1 MPTPEE
7 KDEYLRR
14 LIASEEETRVDF
26 PVPPYPNE
34 TSQEQSASE
43 HLPRR
48 VNETD
53 LDATRVTPAAFNPV
67 SQPRPPQKK
76 RKRWKFSL
84 LQLGDIK
91 QINWG
96 CLLRG
101 FILLIFG
108 LVLLAIIGSSY
119 AIYQYKVIASTL
131 PDVGDLRERASQFET
146 TRILDSEGHVLYE
159 ILDPNAGRRTYI
171 PLEGISPYLVA
182 ATIAT
187 EDKEFYYHPG
197 FDAIAV
203 VRALWQN
210 YTSGEIVSGASTIP
224 QQLARMLLLSQ
235 EERYEQSYRR
245 KAREIILAAEIT
257 RRYTK
262 DEILELYLN
271 EVNYGNLAYG
281 IEAAAESY
289 FNTTADKL
297 TLGQATFL
305 AGLPQAPSVYDIFTN
320 REKTLFRHRDV
331 IYLTYRLSQEKNC
344 IYVSNSKEPV
354 CVGALEAAQAAEDI
368 ENYAFAPPNFNI
380 RYPHWVNYVRSL
392 LDEKYDAQT
401 IYRSGFTVYTT
412 LAPTLQDLAQKIV
425 TDQVAALQDRNVQ
438 NAALVAMDPK
448 TGKILAM
455 VGSPDFDNAAI
466 SGQINMATSPTR
478 QPGSSIKPI
487 TYLAAFEKG
496 WTPATLIWDVP
507 SEFPP
512 SGDPNDPREPYIP
525 VNYDGKPHGP
535 VTVRVALS
543 NSFNIPAVKT
553 LDFVGIYD
561 DPETEEKEGMIA
573 MAERLG
579 ITTLTRDDY
588 GLALTLGGGE
598 VSLLEM
604 TGAFAVMANEGVR
617 IPPVAITKILDH
629 TGAVVYEYTPPQGEQ
644 VLRPAH
650 AFLISS
656 ILSDNVARTWMFG
669 PNSYLNLPFPA
680 AAKTGTSNDFRDNW
694 TLGYT
699 PNFVTGVWVGNA
711 DYTPMNGTTGLSGA
725 APIWSEFMQAAA
737 PQFGTTNFTPPND
750 IITKVICSIS
760 GTEPSNSC
768 KSGKQSEFF
777 AEDQPPL
784 PPGMD
789 LWRRVTLDTWTG
801 LEASDACDEFTT
813 SEKVMR
819 VDDPWAR
826 KWLKTKSGKA
836 WLQDNGFPKKV
847 LFAPNREC
855 NKNDPQ
861 PKLRFTNLSENETIT
876 EKSFAIEG
884 IVTADENFGVWS
896 LAYGKGEEPSGW
908 TSIVDK
914 SDAQHEKAKKLG
926 VWDLEG
932 LDNGV
937 YTLRLLLEGDKGD
950 ASAERLLRVNVD
962 LPAPTPTPTLTPTDT
977 ATPTLTDTATP
988 SPTPTATNTSVP
1000 PTATAI
1006 PPTATDT
1013 PTPTET
1019 FTSAPP
1025 SDTPEP
1031 SLTPTP

>member
-14 LIASEEETRVDF
+14 LIASEEETHVEF
-26 PVPPYPNE
+26 PVPPYP
-34 TSQEQSASE
+34 TEQVDDVYE
-43 HLPRR
+43 DLPHR
-48 VNETD
+48 VDERD
-53 LDATRVTPAAFNPV
+53 MDATRVAPAAFQPV

-76 RKRWKFSL
+76 NRKNREGAFAQFR
-84 LQLGDIK
+84 QL
-91 QINWG
+91 NWG
-96 CLLRG
+96 CFLRAV
-101 FILLIFG
+101 ILFIFG
-108 LVLLAIIGSSY
+108 VIVLGIIGSSY
-119 AIYQYKVIASTL
+119 AIYQYNVIASTL
-131 PDVGDLRERASQFET
+131 PEVGDLRARASQFET
-146 TRILDSEGHVLYE
+146 TRILDSEGHILYE

-171 PLEGISPYLVA
+171 PLEGISPYLIA

-203 VRALWQN
+203 IRALWQN

-235 EERYEQSYRR
+235 EERYEQSYKR

-257 RRYTK
+257 RRYSK

-271 EVNYGNLAYG
+271 EVYYGNLAYG

-305 AGLPQAPSVYDIFTN
+305 AGLPQSPSIHDIFAN
-320 REKTLFRHRDV
+320 REGTLFRHRNV
-331 IYLTYRLSQEKNC
+331 IYLTYRLSQEKDC
-344 IYVSNSKEPV
+344 IEVSNSEEPV

-368 ENYAFAPPNFNI
+368 ENYPFVPPNINI
-380 RYPHWVNYVRSL
+380 RYPHWVSYVRSL

-401 IYRSGFTVYTT
+401 IYRSGFTVHTT
-412 LAPTLQDLAQKIV
+412 IDPALQDMAQQILTEQV
-425 TDQVAALQDRNVQ
+425 TALQDRNVQ
-438 NAALVAMDPK
+438 NGALVAIDPK

-466 SGQINMATSPTR
+466 SGQVNMATSPTR

-525 VNYDGKPHGP
+525 INYDGKAHGP
-535 VTVRVALS
+535 VTLRVALS

-561 DPETEEKEGMIA
+561 NPDTEEKEGMIA

-579 ITTLTRDDY
+579 ITSLIRDDY
-588 GLALTLGGGE
+588 GLSLTLGGGE

-617 IPPVAITKILDH
+617 VPPVAITKILDH
-629 TGAVVYEYTPPQGEQ
+629 RGEVVYEYTPPQGEQ
-644 VLRPAH
+644 VLRRAH

-656 ILSDNVARTWMFG
+656 ILSDNATRTWMFG

-699 PNFVTGVWVGNA
+699 SNFVTGVWVGNA

-725 APIWSEFMQAAA
+725 APIWSQFMQAAA
-737 PQFGTTNFTPPND
+737 PQFGTTTFTPPDD

-768 KSGKQSEFF
+768 KSGKQSEYFV
-777 AEDQPPL
+777 EDQPPL

-789 LWRRVTLDTWTG
+789 LWRKVTLDTWTG
-801 LEASDACDEFTT
+801 LEAAKSCDDFTKT
-813 SEKVMR
+813 EMVMR
-819 VDDPWAR
+819 VEDKWAR
-826 KWLKTKSGKA
+826 KWLGTKSGKN
-836 WLQDNGFPKKV
+836 WLQDHDFPKEIV
-847 LFAPNREC
+847 FAPKREC
-855 NKNDPQ
+855 NANDPY
-861 PKLRFTNLSENETIT
+861 PELRFTNIAENEKIT
-876 EKSFAIEG
+876 DTSVQIRGVVA
-884 IVTADENFGVWS
+884 VSENFGNWS
-896 LAYGKGEEPSGW
+896 LAYGKGEDPSNW
-908 TSIVDK
+908 EAIVEESSAQYDK
-914 SDAQHEKAKKLG
+914 PEKLG

-932 LDNGV
+932 LENGI
-937 YTLRLLLEGDKGD
+937 YTLRLLLKGDKGD
-950 ASAERLLRVNVD
+950 ATAERVIRVNVD

-977 ATPTLTDTATP
+977 ATLP
-988 SPTPTATNTSVP
+988 PTPTATNTSAP
-1000 PTATAI
+1000 SPTATSTST
-1006 PPTATDT
+1006 PTATDVASPTASFTPLPTDT
-1013 PTPTET
+1013 PTP
-1019 FTSAPP
+1019 
-1025 SDTPEP
+1025 
-1031 SLTPTP
+1031 SLTPMP